1 MLVLPVYRESPDLL
15 VRLARSLG
23 GAGPALVLAV
33 LNRPEQD
40 RDGRANEPMRR
51 AVAALPAGAPGCR
64 QLAPGCDLF
73 CHDLEALCGPTPR
86 KQGVGLVRKI
96 GCDIALQ
103 WMAAGAIDSDWLCC
117 TDADATLPG
126 DYFARLASVPDGSG
140 SAVFPFEH
148 LPGPDGE
155 CNTAT
160 ALYELR
166 LLHYVLGLE
175 HAASPYAYHTLG
187 STLAVRAGCYAR
199 VHGFPRRSGGED
211 FYLLNKANKLAP
223 VTRLGG
229 EAIGI
234 RSRYSSR
241 VPFGTGP
248 AVTSIAAAGDPG
260 RQARF
265 YHPMC
270 FEALRVFLSAV
281 PALRER
287 DAPDLCALLADR
299 GLQERHAAVI
309 AAALQRMGVAGAIA
323 HCRDHGQT
331 PERFLRHFHQ
341 WFDAFRTLKC
351 IHALRDAL
359 WPDQSLS
366 SLDSLAPRLWPCDGG
381 GETGVD
387 ALRAAIRGHWGWIS
401 ARRPDDW

>member
-1 MLVLPVYRESPDLL
+1 VLILPVYRESPDLL
-15 VRLARSLG
+15 ARLARSLG
-23 GAGPALVLAV
+23 GGRQVLVIAL

-40 RDGRANEPMRR
+40 SDERANSPMRQ
-51 AVAALPAGAPGCR
+51 AVAALPAGARGCR

-73 CHDLEALCGPTPR
+73 CHDLEALCGPTPK

-103 WMAAGAIDSDWLCC
+103 WMAAGAIESEWLCC
-117 TDADATLPG
+117 SDADATLPE
-126 DYFARLASVPDGSG
+126 DYFARLASVPQASG
-140 SAVFPFEH
+140 AAAFPFEH
-148 LPGPDGE
+148 LPGPDRH
-155 CNTAT
+155 CNAAT

-166 LLHYVLGLE
+166 LLHYVLGLD

-211 FYLLNKANKLAP
+211 FYLLNKVNKLGP

-234 RSRYSSR
+234 RSRYSRR

-248 AVTSIAAAGDPG
+248 AVAAIVDAGDPG
-260 RQARF
+260 HQARF

-287 DAPDLCALLADR
+287 EASDLCDLLSDR
-299 GLQERHAAVI
+299 GLERSQAGILAT
-309 AAALQRMGVAGAIA
+309 ALQRMGVNEAIA

-331 PERFLRHFHQ
+331 PERFMRHFHQ

-359 WPDQSLS
+359 WPDQSLP
-366 SLDSLAPRLWPCDGG
+366 SLDSLKPRLWPCADGS
-381 GETGVD
+381 EIGVD
-387 ALRAAIRGHWGWIS
+387 ALRAAIRGHWNWIS